1 MWSKIKIRR
10 VGPPVPQMS
19 TGGFAI
25 FGRIPAAYAGV
36 GALILISETSL
47 GILYL
52 LR

>member
-1 MWSKIKIRR
+1 MLSKVWVRQ

-36 GALILISETSL
+36 GALILISEISL

>member
-1 MWSKIKIRR
+1 MKINIKIKQ

-36 GALILISETSL
+36 GALILIIETSL